1 MTMFISRLTYN
12 MPNAIAYLNDNL
24 TAYSLHQ
31 DMWTFFPGLDR
42 NTVGP
47 FLYAVVNPKVLMVSS
62 IQPVCPNSLWTLE
75 TRPYDPVFDQGQGLM
90 FDLTFCPSFDLN
102 GKKRS
107 YIGYFLKPFNAVNG
121 TRGEQVHAL
130 IQDWF
135 DRRVERLGFKV
146 KGLEVTKDINRTIPK
161 PGGSFQFN
169 EIAVSGVLE
178 VLDVDKVRHT
188 IFTGIGREKRNGC
201 GLLLVS

>member
-1 MTMFISRLTYN
+1 MFISRITYN
-12 MPNAIAYLNDNL
+12 MPNAIAYLNDDL

-31 DMWTFFPGLDR
+31 DMWTFFPGIDK
-42 NTVGP
+42 NSVGP
-47 FLYAVVNPKVLMVSS
+47 FLYAVVNPKVLMVSK

-90 FDLTFCPSFDLN
+90 FDLNFCPTFDLD

-107 YIGYFLKPFNAVNG
+107 YLGYFLKTLNEEEG
-121 TRGEQVHAL
+121 TRGEKVHAL
-130 IQDWF
+130 LQEWF
-135 DRRVERLGFKV
+135 DRRIERFGFKV
-146 KGLEVTKDINRTIPK
+146 KGFEVTKDINRTIPK
-161 PGGSFQFN
+161 PGQPYKFN
-169 EIAVSGVLE
+169 EVSVSGVLE

>member
-1 MTMFISRLTYN
+1 MYISRLTYN
-12 MPNAIAYLNDNL
+12 MPNALAYLNEDL

-31 DMWTFFPGLDR
+31 DMWSFFPGME
-42 NTVGP
+42 NKSVGP

-62 IQPVCPNSLWTLE
+62 VQPVCPNSLWTLE
-75 TRPYDPVFDQGQGLM
+75 TRPYKPVFDLGQGLM

-102 GKKRS
+102 GKKKS
-107 YIGYFLKPFNAVNG
+107 YIGHFLKPFNAVNG

-135 DRRVERLGFKV
+135 DRREERLGFKV
-146 KGLEVTKDINRTIPK
+146 KGFEVIKDINRTIPK
-161 PGGSFQFN
+161 PGHPFKYN
-169 EIAVSGVLE
+169 EIALHGVLE
-178 VLDVDKVRHT
+178 VLDVEKVLHT
-188 IFTGIGREKRNGC
+188 IYTGVGREKRNGC